1 MKVETVTPKSALIDA
16 RWIPK
21 SQMRVDSDDNIHI
34 TLWMYDKLG
43 ESLPD
48 G

>member
-1 MKVETVTPKSALIDA
+1 
-16 RWIPK
+16 
-21 SQMRVDSDDNIHI
+21 MRVDSDDNIHI